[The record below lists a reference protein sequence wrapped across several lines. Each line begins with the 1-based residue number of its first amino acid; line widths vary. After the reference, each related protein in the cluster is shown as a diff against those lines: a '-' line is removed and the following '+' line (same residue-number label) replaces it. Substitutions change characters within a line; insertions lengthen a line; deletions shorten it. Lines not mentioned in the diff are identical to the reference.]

1 MNYSEQG
8 KLAILNKS
16 KNNSAS
22 LRGSVIIFINALF
35 IVGSISYFNRR
46 ALISHHYPKRD
57 IAIWGAYFEQR
68 HALYLCA
75 IGLVSNAIICI
86 AG

>member
-35 IVGSISYFNRR
+35 IVGLISYFNRR

-57 IAIWGAYFEQR
+57 IATGVPTLNSGMHYTCVLS
-68 HALYLCA
+68 ALFLM
-75 IGLVSNAIICI
+75 L
-86 AG
+86 